1 MKFSI
6 SRTDVWA
13 ATIDDRP
20 GAMAEKLAVLAAA
33 GANLGFIIARR
44 MPEQR
49 GSGVLMVTPLK
60 GAKQVKAAEE
70 SGFQRTESLH
80 SVRAE
85 GLDKAGLGARLT
97 KAIAAAGINMRGL
110 SAASIGKRSVTYLAL
125 DTAAD
130 ATKVARILRK
140 LA

>member
-1 MKFSI
+1 MKLSI
-6 SRTDVWA
+6 NRTDVWA
-13 ATIDDRP
+13 TTIDDRP
-20 GAMAEKLAVLAAA
+20 GAVADKLAALAKA

-49 GSGVLMVTPLK
+49 GSGVLFVTPLI
-60 GAKQVKAAEE
+60 GARQKKAAEA

-85 GLDKAGLGARLT
+85 GQDKAGLGARMT
-97 KAIAAAGINMRGL
+97 RAIAAAGVNLRGL
-110 SAASIGKRSVTYLAL
+110 SAAAIGKRFVTYLAL

-130 ATKVARILRK
+130 ATKVAGILRK